1 MSTVSGTSS
10 SGKTEEVLGAILKCL
25 DAMDAK
31 LARLDPINNKV
42 TVPEAVIGELGAQQD
57 TLAAAVEC
65 INLAH
70 VMLATQVNWGRLCHA
85 SKRTATHPTP
95 AAAAQTTVTTTAVTS
110 FLQRTNW
117 SFLNSTTPVTCCHG

>member
-10 SGKTEEVLGAILKCL
+10 SGKTEEVLRAILKCL

-42 TVPEAVIGELGAQQD
+42 TVPEVVIRELGAQQD

-70 VMLATQVNWGRLCHA
+70 VMLAT
-85 SKRTATHPTP
+85 
-95 AAAAQTTVTTTAVTS
+95 
-110 FLQRTNW
+110 
-117 SFLNSTTPVTCCHG
+117 